1 MALSPAKYKNNED
14 SLALLHHNPLT
25 SSYDAHM
32 STDISVPSINEDT
45 TKLFEVE
52 TNEIEGINNDI
63 TSSRT
68 HPMAVIQMLVLPMI
82 YMTMITMKNLIIP
95 GVNLAR

>member
-1 MALSPAKYKNNED
+1 MASCPAKYNNNED
-14 SLALLHHNPLT
+14 SLALLHHNSLK
-25 SSYDAHM
+25 SLYDALL
-32 STDISVPSINEDT
+32 STNISVPSINEDT

-52 TNEIEGINNDI
+52 TNKIEGITIDI
-63 TSSRT
+63 TSSQ
-68 HPMAVIQMLVLPMI
+68 HSPMTVIPMLVLPMI

>member
-1 MALSPAKYKNNED
+1 MMHICQP
-14 SLALLHHNPLT
+14 
-25 SSYDAHM
+25 
-32 STDISVPSINEDT
+32 TDISVPSINEDT

-68 HPMAVIQMLVLPMI
+68 QPMAVIQMLVLPMI